1 MRHRKSG
8 KKLNRRTSQRKA
20 LFRSLISS
28 LFLKEEI
35 KTTLS
40 KAKAIKGLVDRL
52 VSKAKKGSLHNQ
64 RLIHAFLQNKRA
76 TKKLVKDI
84 APRFEKRVSGF
95 SRIIRLGS
103 RRGDAAEM
111 VKIELVEKKEKEK
124 KKAEKSK
131 TNPKK
136 SQKK

>member
-1 MRHRKSG
+1 LRHRKSG
-8 KKLNRRTSQRKA
+8 KKLNRRTSQRKV
-20 LFRSLISS
+20 LFRGLISS

-52 VSKAKKGSLHNQ
+52 VAKAKKGSLHNQ

-76 TKKLVKDI
+76 TQKLVKEI

-95 SRIIRLGS
+95 SRIVRLGR

-124 KKAEKSK
+124 KKPVAKKPQKSK
-131 TNPKK
+131 N
-136 SQKK
+136 